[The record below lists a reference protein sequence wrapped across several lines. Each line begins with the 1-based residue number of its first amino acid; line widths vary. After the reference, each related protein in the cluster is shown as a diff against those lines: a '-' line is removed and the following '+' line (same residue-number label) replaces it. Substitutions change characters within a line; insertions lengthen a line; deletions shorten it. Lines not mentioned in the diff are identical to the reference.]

1 MTMINDG
8 QSWWHELEDIAAY
21 YDTHD
26 TSDEMENGEWVD
38 PKMINDGQARRI
50 AMVWHGGQWSN
61 LYSFG
66 SSGAIVDLEMLR
78 REITAELVTL
88 PVGIERRELLALDK
102 YVRTVGNRGAMP
114 GWSDLWDDTMTRL
127 EDC

>member
-1 MTMINDG
+1 MTK
-8 QSWWHELEDIAAY
+8 HEDIAAY

-26 TSDEMENGEWVD
+26 TSGEMENGKWVD

-50 AMVWHGGQWSN
+50 AMEWHGGQWTA

-66 SSGAIVDLEMLR
+66 SSGAIVDLEALR

-102 YVRTVGNRGAMP
+102 YVRTAGNRPSMP
-114 GWSDLWDDTMTRL
+114 GWSKLWDNTKTRL